1 MSDSLDLVYDLDDEP
16 KSLKDTIVYALQ
28 WVVTMFYAVVWGYSI
43 VGVGLE
49 LEGVMLARY
58 MATVVLMIGISTLTQ
73 VYLGHKYAML
83 SGPNDIPS
91 LAILY
96 AFTVAG
102 KEYAFQAFTAQAIAG
117 VLITGLIFTG
127 LIDKLSLIWSDL
139 VSGSMIMII
148 GLAVAKQGVELIASH
163 GPGWPLLVGVGLALL
178 AGLISIKGSGMLSTL
193 PSLITISLG
202 YVIFI
207 VMGEFDWGLIDE
219 LPLLT
224 LPNILPYGINMPSYG
239 LIVTMIIVNLM
250 SVLNL
255 YGNLKGYSKA
265 ILNKEMEKETGKRSM
280 YILSLVETGLS
291 GLLGVPGL
299 VPYSESIGVI
309 TMTRVASRIF
319 LLIGSVVFMVLSFI
333 GPVGGFM
340 AAMPKPVAGAI
351 LLGIASTVI
360 GSGAQVW
367 AKSEFG
373 RREILITGFSI
384 FLALGLGSLSNQFWD
399 QLPRMVATIFNNPS
413 ITVTMSVIILE
424 QVFFRKNKDQ

>member
-1 MSDSLDLVYDLDDEP
+1 MSDSLELVYDLDEKP
-16 KSLKDTIVYALQ
+16 RSLKDTILYSLQ

-43 VGVGLE
+43 VGVGLG
-49 LEGVMLARY
+49 LQGRTLASY
-58 MATVVLMIGISTLTQ
+58 MATVVLMIGVSTITQ

-117 VLITGLIFTG
+117 VLIAGIVFTG
-127 LIDKLSLIWSDL
+127 VVDKLSLIWSNL

-148 GLAVAKQGVELIASH
+148 GLAVAKQGIELIASH
-163 GPGWPLLVGVGLALL
+163 GPGWPFMVGVGLALL
-178 AGLISIKGSGMLSTL
+178 AGLISIKGKGMLSTL
-193 PSLITISLG
+193 PSLLTISLG
-202 YVIFI
+202 YIIFI
-207 VMGEFDWGLIDE
+207 LMGKFDWSLVNE
-219 LPLLT
+219 LPLIT
-224 LPNILPYGINMPSYG
+224 LPNILPYGVTMPSYG

-255 YGNLKGYSKA
+255 YGNLKGYASA
-265 ILNKEMEKETGKRSM
+265 ILGKEMREETGRRSM
-280 YILSLVETGLS
+280 YALTLVETALA

-299 VPYSESIGVI
+299 VPYSESIGI
-309 TMTRVASRIF
+309 INMTRVASRVF
-319 LLIGSVVFMVLSFI
+319 LIIGSIIIMALSFL

-367 AKSEFG
+367 SKKEFG

-384 FLALGLGSLSNQFWD
+384 FLALGLSSLSSQFWD
-399 QLPRMVATIFNNPS
+399 KLPRMVATIFNNPS
-413 ITVTMSVIILE
+413 ITVTLSVIILE
-424 QVFFRKNKDQ
+424 QVFFRKEK